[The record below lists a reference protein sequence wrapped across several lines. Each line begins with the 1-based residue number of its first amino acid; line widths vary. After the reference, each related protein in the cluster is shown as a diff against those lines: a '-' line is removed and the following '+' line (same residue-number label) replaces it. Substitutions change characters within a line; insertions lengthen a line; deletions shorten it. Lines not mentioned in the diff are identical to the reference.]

1 MRGEP
6 VGASLSPH
14 EGSYGGLWWG
24 VEEWVAENES
34 RVDIC
39 GVWSGQETN

>member
-1 MRGEP
+1 MRGKP
-6 VGASLSPH
+6 DDASLRPH

-34 RVDIC
+34 EVKIC
-39 GVWSGQETN
+39 GV